1 MTDKELILN
10 FVNQYDRPFNAG
22 VIAQLTCINSVIV
35 EQILPDL
42 INQQTIKQIEDSPPI
57 YVRAN
62 RFQAR
67 FGYQHYK
74 GWTFSIADAHQLLD
88 TLENGRYKSI
98 RDIAQAIGK
107 SRQWVYIYLE
117 ALASIEVID
126 LRGFIYVVISR
137 QNVPKIGR
145 KVQKGILGQ
154 LRNMNRIG
162 CYKLLGGRK
171 HEQIMDKHILESLQ
185 HHNN

>member
-10 FVNQYDRPFNAG
+10 FINQYDRPFNAEL
-22 VIAQLTCINSVIV
+22 ISKLTSVSREAI
-35 EQILPDL
+35 EKLLPEL
-42 INQQTIKQIEDSPPI
+42 LQSQAIKQIEDDPPI

-67 FGYQHYK
+67 IGYQHYK
-74 GWTFSIADAHQLLD
+74 GWTFSLADAHKLLD
-88 TLENGRYKSI
+88 ILEQGRYKSI
-98 RDIAQAIGK
+98 REIAQAIGK

-126 LRGFIYVVISR
+126 LRGYIYVVISR
-137 QNVPKIGR
+137 QNLPKIGR

-162 CYKLLGGRK
+162 FHRLL
-171 HEQIMDKHILESLQ
+171 E
-185 HHNN
+185 

>member
-10 FVNQYDRPFNAG
+10 FISQYDRPFNAEL
-22 VIAQLTCINSVIV
+22 IAKLTNVSR
-35 EQILPDL
+35 EATEELLPEL
-42 INQQTIKQIEDSPPI
+42 LQSQAIKQIEDSPPI

-67 FGYQHYK
+67 IGYQHYR
-74 GWTFSIADAHQLLD
+74 GWTFSLADAHRLLD
-88 TLENGRYKSI
+88 ILEQGRYKSI
-98 RDIAQAIGK
+98 REIAQVIGK

-117 ALASIEVID
+117 ALASIEVVD
-126 LRGFIYVVISR
+126 LRQHIYVVISR

-145 KVQKGILGQ
+145 KVHKGILGQ

-162 CYKLLGGRK
+162 YFRLL
-171 HEQIMDKHILESLQ
+171 E
-185 HHNN
+185 

>member
-10 FVNQYDRPFNAG
+10 FINQYDRPFNAEVMAQMTSVSID
-22 VIAQLTCINSVIV
+22 VIESL
-35 EQILPDL
+35 LPEL
-42 INQQTIKQIEDSPPI
+42 IQSQAIKQIEDGPPI

-62 RFQAR
+62 RYQAR
-67 FGYQHYK
+67 IGYQHYK

-88 TLENGRYKSI
+88 TLETGRYKSI
-98 RDIAQAIGK
+98 RDIAQPIGK

-117 ALASIEVID
+117 ALASIEVVD

-154 LRNMNRIG
+154 LKSLNRIG
-162 CYKLLGGRK
+162 CYRLL
-171 HEQIMDKHILESLQ
+171 D
-185 HHNN
+185 

>member
-10 FVNQYDRPFNAG
+10 FISQYDRLFNAEL
-22 VIAQLTCINSVIV
+22 IAKLTSVSI
-35 EQILPDL
+35 EATEKLLPEL
-42 INQQTIKQIEDSPPI
+42 LQSQAIKQIEDDPPI

-67 FGYQHYK
+67 IGYQHYK
-74 GWTFSIADAHQLLD
+74 GWTFSLADAHRLLD
-88 TLENGRYKSI
+88 ILELGRYKSI
-98 RDIAQAIGK
+98 REIAQAIGK

-117 ALASIEVID
+117 ALASIEVVD
-126 LRGFIYVVISR
+126 LRQHVYMVISR

-154 LRNMNRIG
+154 LRKLNNIG
-162 CYKLLGGRK
+162 CHRLL
-171 HEQIMDKHILESLQ
+171 D
-185 HHNN
+185 